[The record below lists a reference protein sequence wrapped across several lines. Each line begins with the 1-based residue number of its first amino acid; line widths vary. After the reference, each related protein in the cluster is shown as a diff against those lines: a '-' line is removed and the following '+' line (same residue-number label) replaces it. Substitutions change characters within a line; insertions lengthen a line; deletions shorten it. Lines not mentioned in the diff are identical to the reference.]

1 MIDSFCFYNKLLI
14 SGASSVEVKTE
25 GVRHGSPMKEVKDGK
40 LNSHED
46 EKSKDGKSNSQEVE
60 DGKDLKSE

>member
-1 MIDSFCFYNKLLI
+1 MIDSFCFYYNKLLI
-14 SGASSVEVKTE
+14 SGASSAEVKTE

-46 EKSKDGKSNSQEVE
+46 EKSKMGSRTARK
-60 DGKDLKSE
+60 